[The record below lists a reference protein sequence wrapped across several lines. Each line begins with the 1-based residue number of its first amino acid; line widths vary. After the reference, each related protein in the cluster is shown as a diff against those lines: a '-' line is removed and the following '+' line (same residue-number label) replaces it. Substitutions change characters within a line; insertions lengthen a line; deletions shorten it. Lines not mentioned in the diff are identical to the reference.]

1 MMSFHKIVLVLDIR
15 PNKREFSKK
24 IAKNGAILNI
34 VRNISSLTM
43 HNLGY
48 LSFDKRYT
56 IDFRQQNLMVYE

>member
-1 MMSFHKIVLVLDIR
+1 MFFHKIVLVLAIR

-24 IAKNGAILNI
+24 IAKNGAILNT
-34 VRNISSLTM
+34 VRNISSLTT

-48 LSFDKRYT
+48 LRFDKRYT